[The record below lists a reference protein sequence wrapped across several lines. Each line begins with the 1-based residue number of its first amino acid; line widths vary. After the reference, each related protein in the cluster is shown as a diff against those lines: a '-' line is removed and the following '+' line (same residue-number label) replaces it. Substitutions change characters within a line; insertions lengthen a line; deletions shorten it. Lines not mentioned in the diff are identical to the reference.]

1 MSGKEMNWK
10 YSEDVVLE
18 PAGLAQARAHSL
30 ELGIDPVSP
39 AIGAQLGVLAAAS
52 GALSIIEVGT
62 GAGVSGLWMLR
73 GAPDAAITSIDTEVE
88 YQQAARA
95 AFLAEGI
102 PANRFRLIAGRAV
115 DVLPRMNENS
125 YDLVLIDADTESVIE
140 YVEHGLRLVRKGGT
154 VAVPHALWR
163 DRVADPAQ
171 RDDTATDFRTLIAE
185 LSKSSAVL
193 VALSPAGDGL
203 LQITKVGD

>member
-1 MSGKEMNWK
+1 MNWK

-18 PAGLAQARAHSL
+18 PAGIAHTRANSL

-39 AIGAQLGVLAAAS
+39 SVGAQLGVLAAAS
-52 GALSIIEVGT
+52 GASSIIEVGT
-62 GAGVSGLWMLR
+62 GAGVSGLWMMR
-73 GAPDAAITSIDTEVE
+73 GAPGATITSIDTEVE

-95 AFLAEGI
+95 AFLADGI

-125 YDLVLIDADTESVIE
+125 YDLVLVDADTDSVIE
-140 YVEHGLRLVRKGGT
+140 YVEHGLRLVRRGGT

-171 RDDTATDFRTLIAE
+171 RDDTVTDFRTLITE

>member
-1 MSGKEMNWK
+1 
-10 YSEDVVLE
+10 
-18 PAGLAQARAHSL
+18 
-30 ELGIDPVSP
+30 
-39 AIGAQLGVLAAAS
+39 
-52 GALSIIEVGT
+52 
-62 GAGVSGLWMLR
+62 MLR
-73 GAPDAAITSIDTEVE
+73 GAPHASITSIDTEVE

-125 YDLVLIDADTESVIE
+125 YDLVLIDADAENVIE

-171 RDDTATDFRTLIAE
+171 RDDTATDFRTLITE

>member
-1 MSGKEMNWK
+1 MNWK
-10 YSEDVVLE
+10 YSEDIVQE

-30 ELGIDPVSP
+30 ELGIDAVTP
-39 AIGAQLGVLAAAS
+39 AVGAQLGVLAAAS
-52 GALSIIEVGT
+52 GARSIVEIGT

-73 GAPDAAITSIDTEVE
+73 GAPGATITSIDTEVE
-88 YQQAARA
+88 YQQSARA
-95 AFLAEGI
+95 AFAAEGV
-102 PANRFRLIAGRAV
+102 PGNRFRLITGRAV

-125 YDLVLIDADTESVIE
+125 YDLVLVDADTDNVIE
-140 YVEHGLRLVRKGGT
+140 YVEHGLRLVRRGGT

-171 RDDTATDFRTLIAE
+171 RDDTVADFRTLIGE
-185 LSKSSAVL
+185 LSKSNAVL
-193 VALSPAGDGL
+193 MALSPAGDGL

>member
-1 MSGKEMNWK
+1 MNWK

-18 PAGLAQARAHSL
+18 PAALAQARAHSL
-30 ELGIDPVSP
+30 ELGVDPISP
-39 AIGAQLGVLAAAS
+39 AIGAQLCVLAAAS
-52 GALSIIEVGT
+52 GAMSIIEVGT

-73 GAPDAAITSIDTEVE
+73 GAPDATITSIDTEVE

-125 YDLVLIDADTESVIE
+125 YDLVLIDADTDSVIE

-171 RDDTATDFRTLIAE
+171 RDDTSTDFRTLITE

>member
-1 MSGKEMNWK
+1 MNWK
-10 YSEDVVLE
+10 YSEDIVQE

-30 ELGIDPVSP
+30 ELGIDAVTP
-39 AIGAQLGVLAAAS
+39 AVGAQLGVLAAAS
-52 GALSIIEVGT
+52 GARSIVEIGT

-73 GAPDAAITSIDTEVE
+73 GAPGATITSIDTEVE
-88 YQQAARA
+88 YQQSARA
-95 AFLAEGI
+95 AFAAEGV
-102 PANRFRLIAGRAV
+102 PGNRFRLITGRAV

-125 YDLVLIDADTESVIE
+125 YDLVLVDADTDNVIE
-140 YVEHGLRLVRKGGT
+140 YVEHGLRLVRRGGT

-171 RDDTATDFRTLIAE
+171 RDDTVSDFRTLIGE
-185 LSKSSAVL
+185 LSKSNAVL
-193 VALSPAGDGL
+193 MALSPVGDGL

>member
-1 MSGKEMNWK
+1 MNWK

-18 PAGLAQARAHSL
+18 PAALAQARAHSL
-30 ELGIDPVSP
+30 ELGVDPVSP
-39 AIGAQLGVLAAAS
+39 AIGAQLCVLAAAS
-52 GALSIIEVGT
+52 GAMSIIEVGT

-73 GAPDAAITSIDTEVE
+73 GAPDATITSIDTEVE

-102 PANRFRLIAGRAV
+102 PSNRFRLIAGRAV

-125 YDLVLIDADTESVIE
+125 YDLVLIDADTDSVIE

-171 RDDTATDFRTLIAE
+171 RDDTSTDFRTLITE